1 MHTHEDMARG
11 AHVSQK
17 CSRCLMRVPPHRQMN
32 PLPTSVS
39 TETQPDRHTHTR
51 QSPRTLKQTQP
62 RIHLCT

>member
-32 PLPTSVS
+32 PLPTSVG
-39 TETQPDRHTHTR
+39 TETQPDRHTHTH